1 MRSGLEN
8 EDLNKTQTKHRSCS
22 PFDNTFIWGRSV
34 QLQRDQLTG
43 SQSTGPND
51 LICGAPIG
59 PLWLANK
66 FNYLNER
73 CSSTLEEADN
83 NTLVHQNNYPCPSAP
98 IALPQ
103 ISKSRFSTRVC
114 FWSVKEAMSFPLL
127 PFLFTPLISA
137 PLSTLCAKVIKTLQF
152 LGTMQCCI
160 KRKVILC
167 NPSRVTA
174 H

>member
-1 MRSGLEN
+1 MRISIRLKTNTGLVLLLRTHIYGGGVYN
-8 EDLNKTQTKHRSCS
+8 YKGTNWLDLS
-22 PFDNTFIWGRSV
+22 
-34 QLQRDQLTG
+34 QL
-43 SQSTGPND
+43 GPGNH

-127 PFLFTPLISA
+127 PFLITPLISA